1 MKEIFQTLVQ
11 EEKEKFKFFVVQ
23 IYILYMYATVCPRG
37 LYPIYIL
44 IYNTKWV
51 KSSLTYNKVESVIL
65 SGRIWTFFCYDGYMV
80 NSNKKIIIFPRLHQ
94 IHFFSIA
101 IDLANI
107 IKIIDCSGC
116 EYNSAIVFHF
126 LRSPNPIFNN
136 LVLEH
141 LEFMCKE

>member
-51 KSSLTYNKVESVIL
+51 KL
-65 SGRIWTFFCYDGYMV
+65 RCYMV
-80 NSNKKIIIFPRLHQ
+80 NSNNKIIIFPRLHQ
-94 IHFFSIA
+94 IHFFFYS
-101 IDLANI
+101 N
-107 IKIIDCSGC
+107 KSSN
-116 EYNSAIVFHF
+116 YNKDNSF
-126 LRSPNPIFNN
+126 LR
-136 LVLEH
+136 L
-141 LEFMCKE
+141 